1 MINNNITIGT
11 LNIGV
16 AVTDD
21 KAKED
26 VRLPGI
32 KTAAKIIRKKNVSI
46 ESLDTEEGKET
57 LKDYMKR
64 RVKET

>member
-16 AVTDD
+16 PVTDD
-21 KAKED
+21 KSKED

>member
-16 AVTDD
+16 HVTDD
-21 KAKED
+21 KSKED

-57 LKDYMKR
+57 LKEYMKR

>member
-11 LNIGV
+11 LNLGV

-32 KTAAKIIRKKNVSI
+32 KTAAKIIRKKNV
-46 ESLDTEEGKET
+46 
-57 LKDYMKR
+57 
-64 RVKET
+64 

>member
-11 LNIGV
+11 LNLGV

>member
-21 KAKED
+21 KSKED
-26 VRLPGI
+26 LRLPGI